1 MVATVQ
7 DVLKVNIVLVGVGLL
22 RLSDEA
28 MKFRDAV
35 GSEMTPSETGMLAG
49 FPLANAE
56 PGIAVSLNK
65 DRIRLDLSPAQSM
78 ITRDYPLR
86 DELDRLADV
95 IRLAISVT
103 DTSNQQPTGFG
114 YNIELTFDQ
123 TTGGPASQYLADRLF
138 RNDLT
143 TSLGWQPQGGTARLF
158 FRDQESSWSLTLEPR
173 FLYEGSGRVFVS
185 ANRHF
190 DEPPLPDADK
200 IHQSL
205 EALWDQA
212 HQFIQQ
218 LDGSVQ

>member
-49 FPLANAE
+49 FSLANAE
-56 PGIAVSLNK
+56 PGVAVSLNK
-65 DRIRLDLSPAQSM
+65 DRIKLDLSPSRSM

-123 TTGGPASQYLADRLF
+123 TTGKLASQYLSDRLF

-143 TSLGWQPQGGTARLF
+143 TSLGWQQLGGAAQLF
-158 FRDQESSWSLTLEPR
+158 FHDQESRWSLTLGPR
-173 FLYEGSGRVFVS
+173 FQDEDSGRVFMS

-190 DEPPLPDADK
+190 DEPRLPDTDR